1 MTDKDNT
8 AYHEAGHAVA
18 YLARGYDF
26 QDITIVEDGW
36 KIGEVRPKPGN
47 TIRVWD
53 IPFISAAGP
62 IAEWHHCELIEYFD
76 DYFDDVD
83 YSDDYEL
90 REHFDNVRLG
100 IELVKAYPDRFTID
114 FNDDLT
120 QLIESSNWVDDD
132 ARVKMWRL
140 YESEL
145 TSLWWPAVEAVAK
158 ALLEKKTLQYDE
170 AKQLYEATAYK
181 ESVDQDLSARL
192 RNALGPKLSMRFDL
206 DAKQAEDAKVA
217 A

>member
-1 MTDKDNT
+1 MTEFEFAEKGREVI

-18 YLARGYDF
+18 WLARGCEF
-26 QDITIVEDGW
+26 EFVTIVEDEHHPDGDLL
-36 KIGEVRPKPGN
+36 GHVHAARPWPG
-47 TIRVWD
+47 D
-53 IPFISAAGP
+53 IPFGCAAGP
-62 IAEWHHCELIEYFD
+62 IAEWHHRELIEYFD

-83 YSDDYEL
+83 YFDDYEL

-114 FNDDLT
+114 LDDLT
-120 QLIESSNWVDDD
+120 RFIEYSNWVDDD

-145 TSLWWPAVEAVAK
+145 TAPSLWPAVEAVAK
-158 ALLEKKTLQYDE
+158 SLLEQKTLQYDE
-170 AKQLYEATAYK
+170 AKQLYEATAYQDA
-181 ESVDQDLSARL
+181 DQ
-192 RNALGPKLSMRFDL
+192 
-206 DAKQAEDAKVA
+206 A